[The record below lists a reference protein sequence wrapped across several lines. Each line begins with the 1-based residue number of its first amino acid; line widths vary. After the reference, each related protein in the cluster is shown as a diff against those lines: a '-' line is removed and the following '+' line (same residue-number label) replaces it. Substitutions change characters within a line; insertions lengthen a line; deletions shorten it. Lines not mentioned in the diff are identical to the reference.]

1 MRSYL
6 SKRKIKSHQYPFF
19 RCSIPKD
26 LQENFGGITDFRLS
40 LGCVRNEDTQIL
52 CLKLKQIT
60 ESVFVEIRSGMKN
73 LSLDDIKEILR
84 IEVRKQIKYTQ
95 HYAFGTNIFD
105 NVKKSQSMQNVA
117 SQETRL
123 QQELSGENIK
133 EYEKELDEKLAGIL
147 SSLGIETNTK
157 DINYKKLRRTFIKLY
172 LLRFDW
178 IRTLINST
186 ENIDENDFRMEV
198 DTKLGMGLF
207 PQLLTIQQPPVIENY
222 VPEPTQPYQVTPPL
236 NSLQSTEISKCIDLF
251 IGEKKQS
258 ASGFENIRE
267 RTESE
272 IRTSLNLL
280 VESFG
285 DEPIG
290 IITKEHSNKIKTQI
304 KNLPRNRTKNPK
316 YREKEIQD
324 FEEMKIPQK
333 DLLHTTTVNKHLGHL
348 SSFMFWC
355 VNNGYSDRNPF
366 TGMKIKQK
374 KSARDERNRFTE
386 QELKEIFT
394 KRNYLEY
401 TKPSKDRYCWYWTPL
416 IAITTGLRANEICAL
431 YLDNIREISGNQRTK
446 RWCFDIVEEIKRPD
460 KRLKNNASRRIIPIH
475 DIILDLGF
483 IDFLNLIKKEPE
495 RKRLFEELTYSE
507 GTYAKSIS
515 RFWNNRYLPLL
526 GLKNPKT
533 GLHSLRH
540 TVIDHLKQKG
550 VEPHF
555 INELVGHSQ
564 GNISLDRYG
573 KGYNPDILYNK
584 CVKRIMYETSQK
596 RSIDFKSLKVDWEKI
611 IG

>member
-1 MRSYL
+1 MKSYL
-6 SKRKIKSHQYPFF
+6 SKRKLKSHHYPFF
-19 RCSIPKD
+19 RCIIPKD
-26 LQENFGGITDFRLS
+26 LQGNFDGITDFRLS
-40 LGCVRNEDTQIL
+40 LSCVRNEDAQIL
-52 CLKLKQIT
+52 CLKLKKIT
-60 ESVFVEIRSGMKN
+60 ESVFVEIRSGMKS

-95 HYAFGTNIFD
+95 HYAFGTNVFD

-117 SQETRL
+117 TQETRL

-133 EYEKELDEKLAGIL
+133 EYEKELDKKLDEIL

-157 DINYKKLRRTFIKLY
+157 DTNYKKLRRTFIKLY

-178 IRTLINST
+178 IRTLINHT
-186 ENIDENDFRMEV
+186 DNIDEDDFRREV

-207 PQLLTIQQPPVIENY
+207 PQLLTIQQPLTNTIQGQQP
-222 VPEPTQPYQVTPPL
+222 PTNPIQGHHKTPL

-267 RTESE
+267 RTENE

-280 VESFG
+280 IESFG

-290 IITKEHSNKIKTQI
+290 TITKEQSNIIKSHIKT
-304 KNLPRNRTKNPK
+304 LPRNRTKNPK

-324 FEEMKIPQK
+324 FEKMQIPQK
-333 DLLHTTTVNKHLGHL
+333 DLLHTTTVNKHLGYL
-348 SSFMFWC
+348 SSFMIWC
-355 VNNGYSDRNPF
+355 VNNGYSNQNPF

-374 KSARDERNRFTE
+374 KFARDERNRFTE

-431 YLDNIREISGNQRTK
+431 YLDNIRQIKGN
-446 RWCFDIVEEIKRPD
+446 
-460 KRLKNNASRRIIPIH
+460 H
-475 DIILDLGF
+475 
-483 IDFLNLIKKEPE
+483 
-495 RKRLFEELTYSE
+495 
-507 GTYAKSIS
+507 
-515 RFWNNRYLPLL
+515 
-526 GLKNPKT
+526 
-533 GLHSLRH
+533 
-540 TVIDHLKQKG
+540 
-550 VEPHF
+550 
-555 INELVGHSQ
+555 
-564 GNISLDRYG
+564 
-573 KGYNPDILYNK
+573 
-584 CVKRIMYETSQK
+584 
-596 RSIDFKSLKVDWEKI
+596 
-611 IG
+611 

>member
-95 HYAFGTNIFD
+95 HYAFGTNVFD

-157 DINYKKLRRTFIKLY
+157 DTNYKKLRRTFIKLY

-222 VPEPTQPYQVTPPL
+222 VPEPTQPYQVSPPL

-324 FEEMKIPQK
+324 FEKMKIPQK

-348 SSFMFWC
+348 SSFMIWC
-355 VNNGYSDRNPF
+355 VNNGYIDRNPF

-446 RWCFDIVEEIKRPD
+446 RWCFDIVEEINRPD
-460 KRLKNNASRRIIPIH
+460 KRLKNYASRRIIPIH

-483 IDFLNLIKKEPE
+483 VDFLNLIKKEPE

>member
-157 DINYKKLRRTFIKLY
+157 DTNYKKLRRTFIKLY

-222 VPEPTQPYQVTPPL
+222 VPEPTQPYQVSPPL

>member
-95 HYAFGTNIFD
+95 HYAFGTNVFD

-157 DINYKKLRRTFIKLY
+157 DTNYKKLRRTFIKLY

-222 VPEPTQPYQVTPPL
+222 VPEPTQPYQVSPPL

-290 IITKEHSNKIKTQI
+290 II
-304 KNLPRNRTKNPK
+304 
-316 YREKEIQD
+316 
-324 FEEMKIPQK
+324 
-333 DLLHTTTVNKHLGHL
+333 
-348 SSFMFWC
+348 
-355 VNNGYSDRNPF
+355 
-366 TGMKIKQK
+366 
-374 KSARDERNRFTE
+374 
-386 QELKEIFT
+386 
-394 KRNYLEY
+394 
-401 TKPSKDRYCWYWTPL
+401 
-416 IAITTGLRANEICAL
+416 
-431 YLDNIREISGNQRTK
+431 
-446 RWCFDIVEEIKRPD
+446 
-460 KRLKNNASRRIIPIH
+460 
-475 DIILDLGF
+475 
-483 IDFLNLIKKEPE
+483 
-495 RKRLFEELTYSE
+495 
-507 GTYAKSIS
+507 
-515 RFWNNRYLPLL
+515 
-526 GLKNPKT
+526 
-533 GLHSLRH
+533 
-540 TVIDHLKQKG
+540 
-550 VEPHF
+550 
-555 INELVGHSQ
+555 
-564 GNISLDRYG
+564 
-573 KGYNPDILYNK
+573 
-584 CVKRIMYETSQK
+584 
-596 RSIDFKSLKVDWEKI
+596 
-611 IG
+611 

>member
-95 HYAFGTNIFD
+95 HYAFGTNVFD

-157 DINYKKLRRTFIKLY
+157 DTNYKKLRRTFIKLY

-222 VPEPTQPYQVTPPL
+222 VPEPTQPYQVSPPL

-324 FEEMKIPQK
+324 FEKMKIPQK

-446 RWCFDIVEEIKRPD
+446 RWCFDIVEEINRPD

-483 IDFLNLIKKEPE
+483 IDFLNLIRKEPE

-596 RSIDFKSLKVDWEKI
+596 RSIDFKSLKVEWEKI

>member
-95 HYAFGTNIFD
+95 HYAFGTNVFD

-157 DINYKKLRRTFIKLY
+157 DTNYKKLRRTFIKLY

-222 VPEPTQPYQVTPPL
+222 VPEPTQPYQVSPPL

-324 FEEMKIPQK
+324 FEKMKIPQK

-584 CVKRIMYETSQK
+584 CVKRIMYETSHT
-596 RSIDFKSLKVDWEKI
+596 RGIDFLALKLDWGKI

>member
-73 LSLDDIKEILR
+73 LSLDDINEILR

-95 HYAFGTNIFD
+95 HYAFGTNVFD

-157 DINYKKLRRTFIKLY
+157 DTNYKKLRRTFIKLY

-222 VPEPTQPYQVTPPL
+222 VPEPTQPYQVSPPL

-324 FEEMKIPQK
+324 FEKMKIPQK

-446 RWCFDIVEEIKRPD
+446 RWCFDIVEEINRPD

>member
-95 HYAFGTNIFD
+95 HYAFGTNVFD

-157 DINYKKLRRTFIKLY
+157 DTNYKKLRRTFIKLY

-222 VPEPTQPYQVTPPL
+222 VPEPTQPYQVSPPL

-324 FEEMKIPQK
+324 FEKMKIPQK

-348 SSFMFWC
+348 SSFMIWC

-446 RWCFDIVEEIKRPD
+446 RWCFDIVEEINRPD

-596 RSIDFKSLKVDWEKI
+596 RSIDFLALKLDWGKI

>member
-95 HYAFGTNIFD
+95 HYAFGTNVFD

-157 DINYKKLRRTFIKLY
+157 DTNYKKLRRTFIKLY

-222 VPEPTQPYQVTPPL
+222 VPEPTQPYQVSPPL

-324 FEEMKIPQK
+324 FEKMKIPQK

-446 RWCFDIVEEIKRPD
+446 RWCFDIVEEINRPD

-584 CVKRIMYETSQK
+584 CVKKISYQTSQK
-596 RSIDFKSLKVDWEKI
+596 RWIDFKSLKVDWEKI